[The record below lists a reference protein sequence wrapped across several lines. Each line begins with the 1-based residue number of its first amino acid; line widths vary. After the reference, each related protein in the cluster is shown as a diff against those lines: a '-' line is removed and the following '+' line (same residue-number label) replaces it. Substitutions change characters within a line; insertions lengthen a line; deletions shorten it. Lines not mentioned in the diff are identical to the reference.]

1 MSILFALEAFEKEII
16 LDHVNETFD
25 VMEYP
30 TPLVFSSITR
40 LSIISF
46 LRGRGGVEETHI
58 EAGAGDVFRQLSE
71 YATKY
76 EQYKWFDIWS
86 YKMIKSSKERR
97 VHTG

>member
-46 LRGRGGVEETHI
+46 LRGRGGVEDMHI
-58 EAGAGDVFRQLSE
+58 EAVAVDVFRQLSE

-76 EQYKWFDIWS
+76 EQYKWFDILQ
-86 YKMIKSSKERR
+86 
-97 VHTG
+97 

>member
-1 MSILFALEAFEKEII
+1 MSILFVLEAFEKEVI
-16 LDHVNETFD
+16 LDHVKETFD

-46 LRGRGGVEETHI
+46 LRGRGGVEDTHI
-58 EAGAGDVFRQLSE
+58 ESVAVDVFRQLSE
-71 YATKY
+71 YATTDI
-76 EQYKWFDIWS
+76 QYKWFEIWS